1 MLNLNGQ
8 FRQILPRRDAWIDQ
22 IWVTGLVVSRTI
34 DHLGVDYA
42 PTDSRENHT
51 KFDPKVS

>member
-1 MLNLNGQ
+1 MLDLNGQ